1 MKTKQPNPKYI
12 EWRSPEELHETSLYW
27 ISELKFIKD
36 EQHFL
41 EELIENHTLQLL
53 SKVIFNKSKLVVKAL
68 SISKKNIEPLLKKI
82 INHHNE
88 LTILLDGIDQPIE
101 EKKYKEEHRKLMVAV
116 NDFLKEY
123 REVKRNTFDLIKTII
138 KQSKQKRLLH

>member
-1 MKTKQPNPKYI
+1 MKTKQPNPKYV

-41 EELIENHTLQLL
+41 EELIENHTLQLISKTTFDISKPIVQAL
-53 SKVIFNKSKLVVKAL
+53 SK
-68 SISKKNIEPLLKKI
+68 SKKNIEPLLKKI

>member
-53 SKVIFNKSKLVVKAL
+53 SKTIFDKSKPIVETL
-68 SISKKNIEPLLKKI
+68 SLSKKNIEPLLKKI

-88 LTILLDGIDQPIE
+88 LTILLDGIDQPVE
-101 EKKYKEEHRKLMVAV
+101 EKKYKEEHRKLMVTV

-123 REVKRNTFDLIKTII
+123 REVKRNIFDLIKTII

>member
-1 MKTKQPNPKYI
+1 MKTKQPNPKYV
-12 EWRSPEELHETSLYW
+12 EWRSSEELHETSLYW

-41 EELIENHTLQLL
+41 EELIENHTLQLISKTTFDISKPIVQAL
-53 SKVIFNKSKLVVKAL
+53 SK
-68 SISKKNIEPLLKKI
+68 SKKNIEPLLKKI

-116 NDFLKEY
+116 NEFLMEY
-123 REVKRNTFDLIKTII
+123 REVKRNIFDLIKTII

>member
-41 EELIENHTLQLL
+41 QELIENHTLPLL
-53 SKVIFNKSKLVVKAL
+53 SKTIFDKSKLIVEAL
-68 SISKKNIEPLLKKI
+68 SLSKKNIEPLLKKI

-88 LTILLDGIDQPIE
+88 LTILLDGIDQPTE
-101 EKKYKEEHRKLMVAV
+101 EKKYKEEHRKLMVVV

-123 REVKRNTFDLIKTII
+123 REVKRNIFDLIKIII
-138 KQSKQKRLLH
+138 KQSKQKRLLQ

>member
-1 MKTKQPNPKYI
+1 MKTTQLNPKYI

-41 EELIENHTLQLL
+41 EELIENHILQLL
-53 SKVIFNKSKLVVKAL
+53 SKTIFDKSKPVVEEL
-68 SISKKNIEPLLKKI
+68 SISKKEIEPLLKKI
-82 INHHNE
+82 INHYNE

-101 EKKYKEEHRKLMVAV
+101 EKKYKDEHRKLMIVV
-116 NDFLKEY
+116 NEFLLKY
-123 REVKRNTFDLIKTII
+123 REVKRNIFDLIKII
-138 KQSKQKRLLH
+138 LKQSKQKRLLN